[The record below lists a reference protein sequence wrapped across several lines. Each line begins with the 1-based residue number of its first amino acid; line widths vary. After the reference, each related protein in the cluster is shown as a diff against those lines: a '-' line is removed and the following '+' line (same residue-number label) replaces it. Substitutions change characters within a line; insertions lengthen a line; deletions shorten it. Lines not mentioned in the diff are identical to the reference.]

1 MQNTHLKEVPE
12 GSLGE
17 VTLLVGDPGRIPLV
31 TAMWEDVELITENR
45 ELLLYK
51 GTWRNKPVSICST
64 GMGVGSTEI
73 AVIELIQS
81 GAKALVRLG
90 GCGAWN
96 EMLEPGDLV
105 VNYGMARDSGM
116 LNAYVKDS
124 YPAVANPDLVNKI
137 QRSAVNDGFKV
148 NLAIGLTTQ
157 SYYLGQSR
165 KVKINHGPQATEE
178 MMDYWKERNIVNC
191 EMETAVIYL
200 LASLYGVPAA
210 NCLVVHVNRG
220 SESWVSD
227 EEYAKIHQRASC
239 MVLNALLFD

>member
-1 MQNTHLKEVPE
+1 LQNTHLKEVKE
-12 GSLGE
+12 SSLGE
-17 VTLLVGDPGRIPLV
+17 VTLLVGDPGRIPRI
-31 TAMWEDVELITENR
+31 TAMWENVELITENR
-45 ELLLYK
+45 ELILYK

-90 GCGAWN
+90 GCGAWDDS
-96 EMLEPGDLV
+96 LAPGDLV
-105 VNYGMARDSGM
+105 VNYGMARDPGM

-124 YPAVANPDLVNKI
+124 YPAVADPGLVKKI
-137 QRSAVNDGFKV
+137 QQEAGHDGFRV
-148 NLAIGLTTQ
+148 HLAIGLTTQ

-165 KVKINHGPQATEE
+165 KVKIDHGPQATAEI
-178 MMDYWKERNIVNC
+178 MDYWKQRNIINC

-210 NCLVVHVNRG
+210 NCLVVHVNRT
-220 SESWVSD
+220 SESWVPD
-227 EEYAKIHQRASC
+227 QEYAKIHQKVSC
-239 MVLNALLFD
+239 VVLNALLFA